1 MDAKPL
7 KAGHFQ
13 LKDSGLA
20 MSLIIWTKNF
30 SVGNPALDSDHKIL
44 MSLINHIHDAKKAG
58 EDETAVASLLETLM
72 DYAQQH
78 FSREEGLMKKNN
90 YPDLDRHREEHKM
103 LTDQLSDLLA
113 DYHKTGSHE
122 TSDEIIEILRFWL
135 VEHIL
140 EVDMD
145 YKPFMSGERPANA

>member
-1 MDAKPL
+1 
-7 KAGHFQ
+7 
-13 LKDSGLA
+13 

-78 FSREEGLMKKNN
+78 FRREEGLMKKCN
-90 YPDLDRHREEHKM
+90 YPGLERHREEHKM
-103 LTDQLSDLLA
+103 LTGQLSDLLA
-113 DYHKTGSHE
+113 DYHKTRSHE
-122 TSDEIIEILRFWL
+122 TSDEIVEILSFWL

-145 YKPFMSGERPANA
+145 YKPLISGERSAND